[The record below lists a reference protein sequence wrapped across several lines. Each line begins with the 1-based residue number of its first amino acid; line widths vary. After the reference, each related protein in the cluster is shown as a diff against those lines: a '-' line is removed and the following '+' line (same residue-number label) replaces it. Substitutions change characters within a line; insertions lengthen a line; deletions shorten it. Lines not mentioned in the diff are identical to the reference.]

1 MAEPDDVDCNFESEV
16 MSKFD
21 FLILEEELPPEP
33 EEFFDE

>member
-1 MAEPDDVDCNFESEV
+1 MTEPDDCNFESEV

-21 FLILEEELPPEP
+21 FLTLEDEPPEP